1 MRTAT
6 IIYRFHCNNADHQS
20 DGNKITY
27 GERWCDLEREEKKR
41 LMIISNQR
49 IIGLVMMNG
58 FSRSF
63 QLNCND
69 LNTKDVNKSLQIYI
83 SVLFFM

>member
-1 MRTAT
+1 
-6 IIYRFHCNNADHQS
+6 
-20 DGNKITY
+20 
-27 GERWCDLEREEKKR
+27 
-41 LMIISNQR
+41 MIISNQR

-69 LNTKDVNKSLQIYI
+69 LNTKDVNKSLQIYMCLCYF
-83 SVLFFM
+83 LFSFEVWRVGVDEDNDVEFG